1 MRIIVSIFIWV
12 ISLIYLLFF
21 LLFTLACT
29 YIFPERVYNPWIKK
43 LIRFLF
49 VLAGTRVKVEGIENL
64 EPNKTYLFMANHVS
78 LYDAPLLAGFI
89 PGMARAVEANRQHRW
104 PLYGKVMRRLGNIP
118 IERESTHGSVSSFKK
133 TLHIIN
139 NGRSMIL
146 LPEGHRTLDGKIRP
160 FKRLPFFLAKQIDK
174 EIVPIGLSGLY
185 KLKPKESWIIRP
197 TTIKI
202 SFGKVISKEKIDEL
216 SSDELR
222 DYVKNEIVKLVE
234 KP

>member
-1 MRIIVSIFIWV
+1 MKIIISIFIWV

-29 YIFPERVYNPWIKK
+29 YIFPENVYNPWIKK
-43 LIRFLF
+43 MMRFLF
-49 VLAGTRVKVEGIENL
+49 VLAGTKVKVEGLENL
-64 EPNKTYLFMANHVS
+64 ESNKTYLFMANHVS
-78 LYDAPLLAGFI
+78 LYDAPLLGGFV

-104 PLYGKVMRRLGNIP
+104 PLYGKVMRRIGNIP

-133 TLHIIN
+133 TLLIIN

-146 LPEGHRTLDGKIRP
+146 LPEGHRTLDGKMRP
-160 FKRLPFFLAKQIDK
+160 FKRLPFFLAKQINK

-185 KLKPKESWIIRP
+185 KLKPKESWIISP

-202 SFGKVISKEKIDEL
+202 SFGKVISKETIDKL

-222 DYVKNEIVKLVE
+222 DYVQKEIVNLVD